1 MKDNHI
7 THITIKLTNKLFF
20 VATAALVAFAC
31 TKEIDSPQTG
41 EQNPA
46 LSDGESVEMIFGAV
60 TETGAIGKTYIDV
73 TDGYKI

>member
-1 MKDNHI
+1 M
-7 THITIKLTNKLFF
+7 
-20 VATAALVAFAC
+20 ATAALVAFAC